1 MQLRRLS
8 FLAEGRP
15 LQGTLVLPDRTTPAP
30 VAVLCHGFGSYGDD
44 LGAFERLASL
54 LVQLNLASFRFS
66 FSGSDPY
73 PDKGTIR
80 PAGQWVGDCLAA
92 VLRVR
97 QEPEIDSERVGL
109 LGMSVGGGVVI
120 QAAALCPL
128 VRCVVALA
136 PVADGRAW
144 LRHRWMVTRG
154 EAAWAQFMAEVDA
167 DQADV
172 VRGEP
177 SRMVPHFDVQALPD
191 ESLWNQ
197 TLERFPRLLNQMTLS
212 SVWDTLHFKPLYFA
226 HALTQPLRIL
236 HGDAD
241 ESVSLD
247 QGRWLFERAGG
258 QKELCVIPG
267 APHCCW
273 ETPLEND
280 VQRLSAEWLQEW
292 LTGSHL

>member
-1 MQLRRLS
+1 MEPRWLS
-8 FLAEGRP
+8 FFAEGRQ
-15 LQGTLVLPDRTTPAP
+15 LQGTLALPDRPTGRPP
-30 VAVLCHGFGSYGDD
+30 VAVLCHGFGSYDDD
-44 LGAFERLASL
+44 LGAFERLATL
-54 LVQLNLASFRFS
+54 LLQADLASFRFS

-80 PAGQWVGDCLAA
+80 PASQWVTDCLAA

-97 QEPEIDSERVGL
+97 QEPDIDGERVGL

-136 PVADGRAW
+136 PVADGHAW
-144 LRHRWMVTRG
+144 LRHRWLATRG
-154 EAAWAQFMAEVDA
+154 EAAWAQFVAQAEA
-167 DQADV
+167 DQAAV

-177 SRMVPHFDVQALPD
+177 SRTVAHFDVQALPD
-191 ESLWNQ
+191 EEQWNQ
-197 TLERFPRLLNQMTLS
+197 TLQRFPRLLSHLTLA
-212 SVWDTLHFKPLYFA
+212 SVWDTIRFKPLYYT
-226 HALTQPLRIL
+226 HAVTQPLRIV

-241 ESVSLD
+241 ESVPLE

-273 ETPLEND
+273 ETPFEND
-280 VQRLSAEWLQEW
+280 VQRLSVEWLQEW
-292 LTGSHL
+292 LAGAY